1 MSSRTNT
8 LRMGLIRES
17 LLRFN
22 EHKEMNKRMSIDGKF
37 FADLAKEVGLNTSHL
52 DVLGERQHWEIVV
65 GGDLLERLVG
75 IQRQF
80 ERLAVM
86 GDDEYRGFYIE
97 VPRPTPEEWGDAE
110 ELIALGE
117 YDSRE
122 AFLADWL
129 AFNPMETRWFHVAS
143 SRYGDSRSLR
153 VTDRKRTMF
162 IITNCPACADGAP
175 DDAWYRDILTRLF
188 DYLERMIDVVV
199 ANPNGFNDYVAQ
211 NLPYQQRIGRI
222 SQKEFNRI
230 VPNCKIEVED
240 KETAIKALEDSV
252 HGRSV
257 PPLETMTIRR
267 YCSYYRIAN
276 EAYEAYYRKR
286 GASGRVYED
295 PQDVPE
301 ELRDVAYYKRMKFV
315 DVEALYDIDSPADF
329 VRFAT
334 DHYGELGLSRLNIF
348 ASNKRQQ
355 GWIIVVSNSYTANVG
370 LAIEVAT
377 ALYKAGAPLLIYD
390 AEKLLRILRE
400 EDWVRLIP
408 DSFHNYMG
416 YQEEGIVYELPWE
429 YECSDDGDSP
439 LTKEQYH
446 AIVSLTEWQTEE
458 RVKPIA

>member
-1 MSSRTNT
+1 
-8 LRMGLIRES
+8 
-17 LLRFN
+17 
-22 EHKEMNKRMSIDGKF
+22 MNKRMSIDRKLL
-37 FADLAKEVGLNTSHL
+37 ADLAKEVGLNTSHL

-65 GGDLLERLVG
+65 GSDMLERLVD
-75 IQRQF
+75 IQRQI
-80 ERLAVM
+80 ERLTVM

-97 VPRPTPEEWGDAE
+97 VPRPTAEEWGNAE
-110 ELIALGE
+110 ELIASGK

-143 SRYGDSRSLR
+143 TRYGDSRSLR

-175 DDAWYRDILTRLF
+175 DDAWCRDILTRLF
-188 DYLERMIDVVV
+188 DYLQRLIDVVV
-199 ANPNGFNDYVAQ
+199 ADPDRFNDYVAH
-211 NLPYQQRIGRI
+211 NLPYQQRTGRI
-222 SQKEFNRI
+222 AQRELNRI

-257 PPLETMTIRR
+257 PPLETMTIRL
-267 YCSYYRIAN
+267 YCTYYRIAN

-286 GASGRVYED
+286 GASERVYED

-301 ELRDVAYYKRMKFV
+301 ELRDVAYYRRMKFV
-315 DVEALYDIDSPADF
+315 DVETLYDIDSPEDF
-329 VRFAT
+329 IRFAT

-355 GWIIVVSNSYTANVG
+355 GWMIVVSNSYSANVG

-377 ALYKAGAPLLIYD
+377 ALYKAGAPLLICD

-400 EDWVRLIP
+400 EDWVRLVP

-429 YECSDDGDSP
+429 YECSNDGDSP
-439 LTKEQYH
+439 LTRDQYH
-446 AIVSLTEWQTEE
+446 AIVSLTEWQPEE
-458 RVKPIA
+458 QVRPIA

>member
-1 MSSRTNT
+1 
-8 LRMGLIRES
+8 
-17 LLRFN
+17 
-22 EHKEMNKRMSIDGKF
+22 MSIDRKLL
-37 FADLAKEVGLNTSHL
+37 ADLAKEVGLNTAHL

-65 GGDLLERLVG
+65 GGDMLERLVG

-97 VPRPTPEEWGDAE
+97 VPRLTPEEWGDAE
-110 ELIALGE
+110 ELIASGE

-143 SRYGDSRSLR
+143 SRYGASRSIR
-153 VTDRKRTMF
+153 VTDRKHTRF
-162 IITNCPACADGAP
+162 IITNSPKCADAEP
-175 DDAWYRDILTRLF
+175 DDTWCRENLTRLF
-188 DYLERMIDVVV
+188 DYLERMIDVIV
-199 ANPNGFNDYVAQ
+199 ANPEGFNDYVAH
-211 NLPYQQRIGRI
+211 NLPYQQRTGRI
-222 SQKEFNRI
+222 AQRELNRI
-230 VPNCKIEVED
+230 VPKFKIEVED
-240 KETAIKALEDSV
+240 LETAIKALVDSA

-286 GASGRVYED
+286 GASERVYED

-315 DVEALYDIDSPADF
+315 DVETLYDIDSPADF
-329 VRFAT
+329 IRFAT

-348 ASNKRQQ
+348 VSNKRQQ
-355 GWIIVVSNSYTANVG
+355 GWMIVVSNSYTANVG

-400 EDWVRLIP
+400 EDWVRLVP
-408 DSFHNYMG
+408 SSFHNYMG
-416 YQEEGIVYELPWE
+416 YQEEDIVYELPWE
-429 YECSDDGDSP
+429 YECSGDVDSP
-439 LTKEQYH
+439 LTRGQYH
-446 AIVSLTEWQTEE
+446 AIVSLTEWQPEE
-458 RVKPIA
+458 RVELIV